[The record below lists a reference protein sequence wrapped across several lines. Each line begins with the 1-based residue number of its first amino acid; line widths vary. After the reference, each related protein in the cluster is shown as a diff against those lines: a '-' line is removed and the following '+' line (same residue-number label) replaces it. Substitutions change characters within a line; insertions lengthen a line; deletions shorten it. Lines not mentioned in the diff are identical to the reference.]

1 MKKDEFKEF
10 VKNNPKLIKYVKS
23 NEMTWQKFYEM
34 YDLYGSE
41 DNVWKDYI
49 GETKEEIKNEEK
61 IIKGAKSGIAGLTL
75 SDVVNW
81 FKNVDLDGIQEGIG
95 NVQRVLGVVQ
105 DFSKK
110 DNNSNA
116 QKETYKPRPLYKHF
130 ED

>member
-1 MKKDEFKEF
+1 MKKEEFKEF
-10 VKNNPKLIKYVKS
+10 VKKNPQLITYVKN

-34 YDLYGSE
+34 YDLYGDSNDVWNE
-41 DNVWKDYI
+41 YLKDNEVKEI
-49 GETKEEIKNEEK
+49 VKETTK
-61 IIKGAKSGIAGLTL
+61 AGIAGLTL
-75 SDVVNW
+75 SEVVNW

-110 DNNSNA
+110 DNNSVP

>member
-10 VKNNPKLIKYVKS
+10 VKKNPKLIGYVKN

-34 YDLYGSE
+34 YDLYGE
-41 DNVWKDYI
+41 DENVWKDYLNKKEDNNVASNI
-49 GETKEEIKNEEK
+49 GK
-61 IIKGAKSGIAGLTL
+61 AGLSALTL
-75 SDVVNW
+75 NEVVNW
-81 FKNVDLDGIQEGIG
+81 FKNVDLDSLQEGIG

-110 DNNSNA
+110 DNKSEEKN
-116 QKETYKPRPLYKHF
+116 TYKPRPLYKHF

>member
-10 VKNNPKLIKYVKS
+10 VKKNPVLIKYVKN

-34 YDLYGSE
+34 YDLYGE
-41 DNVWKDYI
+41 DENAWDEYI
-49 GETKEEIKNEEK
+49 KKSSKVEEK
-61 IIKGAKSGIAGLTL
+61 KENAVKTGITGLTL
-75 SDVVNW
+75 SEVVNW
-81 FKNVDLDGIQEGIG
+81 FKNVDLDGLQEGIG

-110 DNNSNA
+110 DAN
-116 QKETYKPRPLYKHF
+116 KEDTQPKYKPRPLYKHF

>member
-1 MKKDEFKEF
+1 MKKEEFKQF
-10 VKNNPKLIKYVKS
+10 VKNNPKLIKFVNN

-34 YDLYGSE
+34 YDLYGEEESI
-41 DNVWKDYI
+41 WKDYI
-49 GETKEEIKNEEK
+49 GESNNEVNQKNVSTPK
-61 IIKGAKSGIAGLTL
+61 PAGIGSL
-75 SDVVNW
+75 SLSEVVNW

-110 DNNSNA
+110 DNTTTET
-116 QKETYKPRPLYKHF
+116 KPTYKPRPLYKHF